1 MVDLNK
7 ADRARHD
14 LIWIESGSW
23 AAVLAA
29 RSDIAQHPLAAEW
42 VYCGR
47 PLIVR
52 RTAQADDANCVPFGL
67 PLPPAHGKSRICGVL
82 PTSSISA
89 SAPPPRL
96 ADALG
101 CIPRSWRKTVDRL
114 LDLSPDVQT
123 YGSLAWEHLTGL
135 PYLSAASDLDLLWRH
150 DDRETT
156 ERRLDEISKID
167 RDAPMRI
174 DGEMVDASGS
184 GVQWR
189 ELASK
194 ASAVIAKR
202 IDGASLVSRAVFLE
216 GEDPC

>member
-1 MVDLNK
+1 MADLHK
-7 ADRARHD
+7 ADWARHD
-14 LIWIESGSW
+14 LIWIGSGSW

-29 RSDIAQHPLAAEW
+29 RSDIAQHPLAVEW
-42 VYCGR
+42 VYRGR

-67 PLPPAHGKSRICGVL
+67 PLPPAHGKSRICGAL
-82 PTSSISA
+82 PTSSIST

-96 ADALG
+96 AAALG

-114 LDLSPDVQT
+114 LDLSPDVQI

-174 DGEMVDASGS
+174 DGEMISASGS

-189 ELASK
+189 ELVSK
-194 ASAVIAKR
+194 TSTVIAKH

-216 GEDPC
+216 DEAPC